1 MCLFSFWCL
10 RRPYTIYAKNY
21 FSVYDRNVQQKK
33 STFNWGFPQLNFVS
47 VPIWD
52 KGLLSHV
59 NVKQLFSPFISFN
72 LHSSMTSKAVWIFE
86 RSLRIHGS
94 YYALFWTYLSCT
106 HRTHYI
112 FWLKIKET
120 SQSRSKKSVSACQIF
135 YFCHCCCMVQP
146 IDQIRKKDPFIC

>member
-1 MCLFSFWCL
+1 M
-10 RRPYTIYAKNY
+10 
-21 FSVYDRNVQQKK
+21 
-33 STFNWGFPQLNFVS
+33 
-47 VPIWD
+47 
-52 KGLLSHV
+52 SHV

-146 IDQIRKKDPFIC
+146 IDQIRKKRSVHLLVPLQRFTQRDETRLMKIATLQLEDCKVSYLDSQWFMANSRTLSI